1 MKCKKCYREMKRVQD
16 GDSNNFYFKCSNCGN
31 ELGRIEVRRIEVK
44 EVIETLNEEVKEND
58 VETE

>member
-31 ELGRIEVRRIEVK
+31 ELGRIEVK
-44 EVIETLNEEVKEND
+44 EVMETLNEEVKEND
-58 VETE
+58 VKTE